1 MLKKI
6 LFVFVVAVP
15 PFQSHLVEP
24 PITPATPNIVFA
36 SPSII
41 TGCSWWAVDLTATS
55 GDGGRGFQGKIFILG
70 PNTDG
75 TPVNVGLFNTD
86 FKSNY
91 TLAIPFMLPSRVLP

>member
-55 GDGGRGFQGKIFILG
+55 GDGGRGFKERFSFQDPMRMELLSMWVYLTLILSRI
-70 PNTDG
+70 
-75 TPVNVGLFNTD
+75 TP
-86 FKSNY
+86 
-91 TLAIPFMLPSRVLP
+91 